1 MRFAT
6 VCDKLAGFRDND
18 EDLSKPNSEYKACT
32 TKQKVL
38 LTSRLDCLGERRDD
52 FHEIADNAV
61 VGGFED
67 GRAGVFVDGYHALRA
82 FDADQV
88 LNSSGDAQC

>member
-1 MRFAT
+1 MT
-6 VCDKLAGFRDND
+6 VSAELAGFCDYD
-18 EDLSKPNSEYKACT
+18 EDLSKHNPEYKAYT

-38 LTSRLDCLGERRDD
+38 LTSRLHRLGERRDD

-67 GRAGVFVDGYHALRA
+67 GRAGVLVDGHHALRA